1 MKVLIAAGGTG
12 GHIYPGI
19 AVAQEI
25 MRRDANSKV
34 HFVGTARG
42 LETRLVPQAGFELSL
57 IDSAGLKNVSLGA
70 RVRGLAI
77 LPKSFLSARRLML
90 AFQPDVVVGAGG
102 YVSGPVVLTAALTNR
117 PTMVMESNALPGWT
131 NRVLARFV
139 DRAAV
144 SFEQALP
151 YFRGKAKVT
160 GNPVRRE
167 FFEIPRK
174 RREPGKFSL
183 LVFGGSQGARA
194 INEAMVAAL
203 PKLKQLPV
211 ELRIKHQTGPADF
224 EKVKAA
230 YEAASWSDVQTG
242 AVNPKVFAMAL
253 HAASVAVERGQ
264 AETSTLT
271 VIDFSRP
278 STQRRLW
285 VYDLRS
291 RALLFEEFV
300 SHGRNSGMNLATS
313 FSNIAE
319 SNMSSLGLY
328 RTAEAYMG
336 KHGYSLR
343 LDGLD
348 RGFNDRARE
357 RAIVIHG
364 AEYVSEQIT
373 RAQGRLGRSLGC
385 PAVRPEVSRKLIDA
399 VKGGGLV
406 FAYYPDPN
414 WLRTSP
420 FAS

>member
-1 MKVLIAAGGTG
+1 MRVLIAAGGTG

-77 LPKSFLSARRLML
+77 LPKSLVSARRVML

-151 YFRGKAKVT
+151 YFRGKARVT

-167 FFEIPRK
+167 FFEIPPK
-174 RREPGKFSL
+174 RRKPGKFSL

-203 PKLKQLPV
+203 PSLKDVPAM
-211 ELRIKHQTGPADF
+211 LRIKHQTGAADF
-224 EKVKAA
+224 EKVNAA
-230 YEAASWSDVQTG
+230 YLDAGWGEQADVRSYIDNMVADFAEADLVVCRAGATTTAELIAAGKASIMV
-242 AVNPKVFAMAL
+242 PFP
-253 HAASVAVERGQ
+253 HAA
-264 AETSTLT
+264 
-271 VIDFSRP
+271 DDH
-278 STQRRLW
+278 QRK
-285 VYDLRS
+285 
-291 RALLFEEFV
+291 
-300 SHGRNSGMNLATS
+300 N
-313 FSNIAE
+313 
-319 SNMSSLGLY
+319 
-328 RTAEAYMG
+328 AEALQSAG
-336 KHGYSLR
+336 AAR
-343 LDGLD
+343 LILQHELSG
-348 RGFNDRARE
+348 E
-357 RAIVIHG
+357 RLAKEIEKLVQ
-364 AEYVSEQIT
+364 APQELEQMEE
-373 RAQGRLGRSLGC
+373 A
-385 PAVRPEVSRKLIDA
+385 SRKLAHGDA
-399 VKGGGLV
+399 AAAAVDMIEELSQKGQDL
-406 FAYYPDPN
+406 
-414 WLRTSP
+414 
-420 FAS
+420 

>member
-57 IDSAGLKNVSLGA
+57 IESAGLKNVSLGA
-70 RVRGLAI
+70 RVKGLAI
-77 LPKSFLSARRLML
+77 LPKSFVSVRKLMRE
-90 AFQPDVVVGAGG
+90 FQPDVVVGAGG

-117 PTMVMESNALPGWT
+117 PTLVMESNALPGWT

-167 FFEIPRK
+167 FFEIPAR

-203 PKLKQLPV
+203 PRLKEVPTM
-211 ELRIKHQTGPADF
+211 LRIKHQTGAADF
-224 EKVKAA
+224 EKVQAA
-230 YEAASWSDVQTG
+230 YLDAGWSEQADVRSYIDNMVADFAEADLVLCRAGATTTAELIAAGKASIMVPFPQAADDHQRKNAEALQAAG
-242 AVNPKVFAMAL
+242 AARMILQHELSGERLANEIERLMETPPELDRMEEASKKLA
-253 HAASVAVERGQ
+253 HGDAAAAAVDIIEELCKKGQ
-264 AETSTLT
+264 DLQ
-271 VIDFSRP
+271 DFS
-278 STQRRLW
+278 
-285 VYDLRS
+285 
-291 RALLFEEFV
+291 
-300 SHGRNSGMNLATS
+300 
-313 FSNIAE
+313 
-319 SNMSSLGLY
+319 
-328 RTAEAYMG
+328 
-336 KHGYSLR
+336 
-343 LDGLD
+343 
-348 RGFNDRARE
+348 
-357 RAIVIHG
+357 
-364 AEYVSEQIT
+364 
-373 RAQGRLGRSLGC
+373 
-385 PAVRPEVSRKLIDA
+385 
-399 VKGGGLV
+399 
-406 FAYYPDPN
+406 
-414 WLRTSP
+414 
-420 FAS
+420 